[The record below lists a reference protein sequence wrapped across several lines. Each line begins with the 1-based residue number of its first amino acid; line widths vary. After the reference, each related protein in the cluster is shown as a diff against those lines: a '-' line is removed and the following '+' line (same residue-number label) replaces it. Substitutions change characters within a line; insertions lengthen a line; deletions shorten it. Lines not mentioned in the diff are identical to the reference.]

1 MNSPSFGF
9 VEQGVRMIV
18 VPLIFRVLGW
28 SRRPLTYADFL
39 WGCDHLGNLVQ
50 RPHMKTPGMYFDC
63 RGRQIISLSSRLWGV
78 ELWRVAFH
86 ELAHSQLHA
95 PGLRCFCPR
104 SVSKAEAEADALAL
118 SSVIDEPRLY
128 RINAEG
134 ELHDFPQR
142 MMSAR
147 IKVLEQRQF

>member
-1 MNSPSFGF
+1 MH
-9 VEQGVRMIV
+9 
-18 VPLIFRVLGW
+18 VPRIFRVLGW
-28 SRRPLTYADFL
+28 NERPLTYDDFL
-39 WGCDHLGNLVQ
+39 WACDLLGILIL
-50 RPHMKTPGMYFDC
+50 RPHMRTPGMYFEC
-63 RGRQIISLSSRLWGV
+63 RGRPVISLSSRLQGV

-118 SSVIDEPRLY
+118 SSVIDEPKLY
-128 RINAEG
+128 RIIAEG
-134 ELHDFPQR
+134 ELHDFPQK

>member
-1 MNSPSFGF
+1 ML
-9 VEQGVRMIV
+9 V

-28 SRRPLTYADFL
+28 SKRPLAYDDFL
-39 WGCDHLGNLVQ
+39 WACDDLGILVQ

-95 PGLRCFCPR
+95 PGLRCFCR
-104 SVSKAEAEADALAL
+104 GSVSKAEAEAEVFGLV
-118 SSVIDEPRLY
+118 SVIDEGKLS
-128 RINAEG
+128 RIVAEG
-134 ELHDFPQR
+134 ELHDFPQK
-142 MMSAR
+142 MVAAR
-147 IKVLEQRQF
+147 LKVAEQRLF